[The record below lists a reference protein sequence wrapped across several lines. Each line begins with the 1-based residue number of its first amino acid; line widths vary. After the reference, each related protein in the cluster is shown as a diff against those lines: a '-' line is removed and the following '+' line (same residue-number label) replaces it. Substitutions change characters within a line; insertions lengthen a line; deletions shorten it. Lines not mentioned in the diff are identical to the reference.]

1 MNKSTLDENEK
12 KLLLQELKERLDF
25 YTFQASEEQ
34 FDAKKV
40 EVLVKQIRELE
51 SDGSAA
57 EQDASKQDFEAFL
70 KYRAEK
76 LADAERLAALDKEG
90 KTADADYPAASDA
103 VSGSG
108 ENKKRSAVYGKQKGS
123 SGFVKAA
130 AVGIAV
136 LLIVGGS
143 MGAVNA
149 QKDGGLI
156 QWLRK
161 NVYGEMI
168 LVEPKRENL
177 PKKSMGDDITA
188 VYYSPEELPEEY
200 REYFVDLEGMEGLE
214 GYEQEQIL
222 LFGSES
228 GWYLAICWKAVG
240 QEPLW
245 FLIWSTEDS
254 VVVQDRGFD
263 DYENLYEKE
272 VNGIELHVCKKP
284 GDTEEK
290 DVTIYFYYDNKK
302 YIADGKLSLEEMEQI
317 AEKYAERVVEKDKNK

>member
-40 EVLVKQIRELE
+40 EVLVKQIHEME
-51 SDGSAA
+51 SDGSAS
-57 EQDASKQDFEAFL
+57 EQDASKQDYEAFL
-70 KYRAEK
+70 KYREEK
-76 LADAERLAALDKEG
+76 LADAERLAALGGEG
-90 KTADADYPAASDA
+90 KTTDADHPAASDA

-108 ENKKRSAVYGKQKGS
+108 DTKKRPSVYARWQGS

-136 LLIVGGS
+136 LLVAGGS

-161 NVYGEMI
+161 NIYGEAI
-168 LVEPKRENL
+168 VVEPQKGNF
-177 PKKSMGDDITA
+177 SDGFGFDAA
-188 VYYSPEELPEEY
+188 VVYHSPEELPEEY
-200 REYFVDLEGMEGLE
+200 RKYFVDLEGMEGLE
-214 GYEQEQIL
+214 GYEQEKIL
-222 LFGSES
+222 LFGNKSS
-228 GWYLAICWKAVG
+228 WYLEIYWKNSE
-240 QEPLW
+240 QELLM
-245 FLIWSTEDS
+245 FDIWSTEDS

-263 DYENLYEKE
+263 DFENLYDKE
-272 VNGIELHVCKKP
+272 VSGIEFHVGKKL
-284 GDTEEK
+284 GDTEVK
-290 DVTIYFYYDNKK
+290 DVVVYFYYDNKK
-302 YIADGKLSLEEMEQI
+302 YMVDGKLSLEKIEEI
-317 AEKYAERVVEKDKNK
+317 AVKYAERVLQENKK